1 MQESPIIEPPSPVDP
16 PLWRPRDLPIGIGF
30 LLLGY
35 AAVVAAVVWLASQG
49 DPDTDPNLFLGV
61 AIATLGFTVWLGATV
76 LILATRRGLTLTQ
89 LGFRRP
95 IGRLGA
101 WWPLV
106 TAAGAYGIVV
116 GYSLAVALIEYVSGS
131 DLSRLME
138 GNGLPESDV
147 STALVWAVLGLAVV
161 VAAPVCEELFFRSFI
176 FRAIQAR
183 WGLVAGMLISGAV
196 FALVHFEISVALPFW
211 GIGAWFAWS
220 YHRSGSLWTTI
231 LAHAIFNGVSFAVT
245 VAGVQ
250 T

>member
-1 MQESPIIEPPSPVDP
+1 VQESPILEPSRPAEP
-16 PLWRPRDLPIGIGF
+16 PLWQRRDLPIGIGF

-35 AAVVAAVVWLASQG
+35 AGVVAAVVWLASQG
-49 DPDTDPNLFLGV
+49 DPDTDPNLFLAI

-76 LILATRRGLTLTQ
+76 LILATRRGLTLAQ

-95 IGRLGA
+95 GGRFGL

-106 TAAGAYGIVV
+106 TVVGAYGIVV
-116 GYSLAVALIEYVSGS
+116 GYSLAVALVGYLLDR
-131 DLSRLME
+131 DLTRLVE
-138 GNGLPESDV
+138 GNGLPRSEV
-147 STALVWAVLGLAVV
+147 STPLIWTALGLAVV
-161 VAAPVCEELFFRSFI
+161 VAAPLCEELFFRSFI
-176 FRAIQAR
+176 FRAVQER
-183 WGLVAGMLISGAV
+183 WGLIAGLLVSGAV
-196 FALVHFEISVALPFW
+196 FAVVHFEISVALPFW

-231 LAHAIFNGVSFAVT
+231 VAHAIFNGVSFAVT